1 MARKAT
7 LTDDRLLALG
17 AERLT
22 RLILDETERNAP
34 FRKVITAAV
43 AGLKGPDA
51 VAAIIDR
58 RLASLEKARGFVDWQ
73 KRKAFAADL
82 KATLATIADELGRAD
97 PEAAAERL
105 VRFLGCAD
113 EVLGRVDDS
122 SGQVHGVFEDGASA
136 LAKLVRAMPEI
147 SQAALVEELIRRLA
161 KDGYGLIATA
171 LDEAIPG
178 LAPATLARA
187 DAILLSQLREIGQ
200 ASAQDWAHQ
209 SRRAG
214 LIGARQAIADQ
225 LGDVD
230 AFIALEQDRSGRG
243 PDMLAVAER
252 LLAAG
257 RPSEAL
263 DWVRRPARPG
273 LRAISRQDV
282 ADGAPG
288 IDLRD
293 RGRAHLEVRI
303 LTALGQHDAAQAL
316 RWRTFEATL
325 DVAMLREH
333 IRHLPDFE
341 DADVLERAFAH
352 AAAQPERFGALA
364 FFLDWPRL
372 DLAAR
377 LVVAHHASWDGRH
390 YTELA
395 PAAEALR
402 HDHPGAATI
411 LYRALIDDV
420 LVRARSPAY
429 GHAARYLARL
439 DDLNVEAVTVL
450 GIPDHA
456 AYRAGL
462 KQAHAR
468 KAAFWAAVH
477 AVG

>member
-17 AERLT
+17 AERLV
-22 RLILDETERNAP
+22 RLILDETEHNAP
-34 FRKVITAAV
+34 FRKVVTAAV

-82 KATLATIADELGRAD
+82 KATLATVADELGRAD

-122 SGQVHGVFEDGASA
+122 SGQVHGVFEDGAAA
-136 LAKLVRAMPEI
+136 LAKLVRALPEI
-147 SQAALVEELIRRLA
+147 SQAALVEQLIRRLA
-161 KDGYGLIATA
+161 EDGYGLIATA
-171 LDEAIPG
+171 LDEAIPE

-187 DAILLSQLREIGQ
+187 DAMLRQSLEEIGPVP
-200 ASAQDWAHQ
+200 AQDWARQ
-209 SRRAG
+209 SRRTSLVG
-214 LIGARQAIADQ
+214 VRQAIADQ
-225 LGDVD
+225 VGDVD
-230 AFIALEQDRSGRG
+230 AFIAFEQDRSPRG
-243 PDMLAVAER
+243 PDTLAVAER

-257 RPSEAL
+257 RASEAL
-263 DWVRRPARPG
+263 EWVRKPARPG
-273 LRAISRQDV
+273 LRAMSHRDL
-282 ADGAPG
+282 ADEAPG

-293 RGRAHLEVRI
+293 RERTRLEIRV
-303 LTALGQHDAAQAL
+303 LTALGQHEAAQAL

-325 DVAMLREH
+325 DAGMLREH
-333 IRHLPDFE
+333 VRHLPDFE
-341 DADVLERAFAH
+341 DVEVLERAFAH
-352 AAAQPERFGALA
+352 AAARPERFGALG

-377 LVVAHHASWDGRH
+377 LVVDHHASWDGRH
-390 YTELA
+390 YSELA
-395 PAAEALR
+395 PAADMLR
-402 HDHPGAATI
+402 HDHPVAATI

-439 DDLNVEAVTVL
+439 DDLDVEAVTAL
-450 GIPDHA
+450 GMPDHA
-456 AYRAGL
+456 AYRAAL
-462 KQAHAR
+462 KQAHGR
-468 KAAFWAAVH
+468 KAAFWAAVD
-477 AVG
+477 AAG